1 MRDRGGNKDNRK
13 RQKVVRV
20 PELSSE
26 LVSFRAFLTYQP
38 DKIPKDVAE
47 KEYEAYKT
55 QWEEKANKA
64 FFI

>member
-1 MRDRGGNKDNRK
+1 M
-13 RQKVVRV
+13 RV